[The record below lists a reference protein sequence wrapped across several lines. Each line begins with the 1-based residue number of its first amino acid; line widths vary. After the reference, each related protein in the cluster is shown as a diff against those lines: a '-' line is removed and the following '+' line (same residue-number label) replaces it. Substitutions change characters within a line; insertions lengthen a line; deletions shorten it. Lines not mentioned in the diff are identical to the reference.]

1 MQPYDPNYQNQEM
14 KMQDTS
20 ARKRSNNEAFDVV
33 FSIHGSAHN
42 RSVLGISIS
51 C

>member
-33 FSIHGSAHN
+33 F
-42 RSVLGISIS
+42 
-51 C
+51 